1 MTSSPP
7 EPGADVSE
15 HARPRIRPR
24 SEHPISRSRI
34 DPDALKVLYRL
45 QNAGYKAYLVG
56 GSVRD
61 LLLGRVP
68 KDFDIGTD
76 AHPQAVR
83 RLFRN
88 CRLIGRRFRL
98 AHILFPQGK
107 VIEVATFRRR
117 PEPLDPEA
125 PELLMTSD
133 NVFGTARE
141 DALRRDFTINGL
153 FYNIADFSVIDYVGG
168 LDDLDAGLV
177 RTIGNADIRFR
188 EDPVRMMR
196 AVEFASRLG
205 FAITPDAYEAILD
218 HRKEIAKSAAPRV
231 TVEISQ
237 SLSGGHALPTFLLL
251 REVGLLDVLLPELAT
266 VLREIDPE
274 HPHGAGHLFW
284 ALLDVLD
291 AERRRGRD
299 FDDAVLFSLFFLPVV
314 RSRLRAAH
322 FTGEPEP
329 GRLVSIIDDVVTPI
343 AIRMA
348 LPNAVS
354 HRIKQALA
362 TVGRL
367 SHRPDNRIATRRIA
381 FREAFPVALGLFE
394 LNAMATGRGDDL
406 VREWRAVEARAK
418 GARERFE
425 AAAAPTRP
433 RRRRRR
439 GGRGRTGLAS

>member
-1 MTSSPP
+1 M
-7 EPGADVSE
+7 
-15 HARPRIRPR
+15 
-24 SEHPISRSRI
+24 
-34 DPDALKVLYRL
+34 KVLYRL
-45 QNAGYKAYLVG
+45 KNAGYKAYLVG

-61 LLLGRVP
+61 LLLGRTP

-76 AHPQAVR
+76 APPQAVR

-98 AHILFPQGK
+98 AHILFPEGK

-125 PELLMTSD
+125 PEILMTSD

-168 LDDLDAGLV
+168 LDDLDAGLI
-177 RTIGNADIRFR
+177 RTIGDPDIRFR

-196 AVEFASRLG
+196 GVEFASRLG
-205 FAITPDAYEAILD
+205 FAITPDSYEAILD
-218 HRKEIAKSAAPRV
+218 HRKEIAKSAPPRV
-231 TVEISQ
+231 TEELSQ
-237 SLSGGHALPTFLLL
+237 SLRGGHALPTFLLM

-284 ALLDVLD
+284 ALLGVLD
-291 AERRRGRD
+291 AERRRGRG
-299 FDDAVLFSLFFLPVV
+299 FDDATLFSLFFLPVV
-314 RSRLRAAH
+314 RSRLREMNLS
-322 FTGEPEP
+322 GEPDP
-329 GRLVSIIDDVVTPI
+329 ARLVTVIDEAVTPV
-343 AIRMA
+343 AIRMT
-348 LPNAVS
+348 LPNAVT

-367 SHRPDNRIATRRIA
+367 SHRPDHRVATRRIA
-381 FREAFPVALGLFE
+381 FREAFPVALDLFE
-394 LNAMATGRGDDL
+394 LNTMATGRGDDL
-406 VREWRAVEARAK
+406 VREWRQVESRAR
-418 GARERFE
+418 GARERF
-425 AAAAPTRP
+425 AVANPATRP
-433 RRRRRR
+433 RRRRR
-439 GGRGRTGLAS
+439 GGRRRAAP

>member
-1 MTSSPP
+1 MTSPAP
-7 EPGADVSE
+7 EAGGAVSE
-15 HARPRIRPR
+15 EVLPRIRPR

-45 QNAGYKAYLVG
+45 RSSGYRAYLVG

-61 LLLGRVP
+61 LLLGRTP

-76 AHPQAVR
+76 ASPQAVR
-83 RLFRN
+83 KLFRN

-98 AHILFPQGK
+98 AHILFGDGK
-107 VIEVATFRRR
+107 VVEVATFRRR

-125 PELLMTSD
+125 PEILMTSD
-133 NVFGTARE
+133 NVFGTPRE

-153 FYNIADFSVIDYVGG
+153 FYDIADYSVIDYVGG
-168 LDDLDAGLV
+168 LEDLDAGLV
-177 RTIGNADIRFR
+177 RTIGDPDIRFR

-218 HRKEIAKSAAPRV
+218 HRKEIAKSAPPRV
-231 TVEISQ
+231 TEELSQ

-251 REVGLLDVLLPELAT
+251 REVGLMDVLLPELAA
-266 VLREIDPE
+266 VLREIDPD
-274 HPHGAGHLFW
+274 HPHGTGHLFW

-291 AERRRGRD
+291 AERRRGRP

-314 RSRLRAAH
+314 RSRISAMRLS
-322 FTGEPEP
+322 GEPDP
-329 GRLVSIIDDVVTPI
+329 GRLVGILDDVVTPV
-343 AIRMA
+343 AVRMS

-367 SHRPDNRIATRRIA
+367 SHRPDQRVATRRIA
-381 FREAFPVALGLFE
+381 FREAFPVALDLFE

-406 VREWRAVEARAK
+406 VREWRAVGAKARS
-418 GARERFE
+418 ARERFAE
-425 AAAAPTRP
+425 TAPAPRP

-439 GGRGRTGLAS
+439 GGRGRAGP

>member
-1 MTSSPP
+1 MTSDPP
-7 EPGADVSE
+7 EPGADVSGQLL
-15 HARPRIRPR
+15 PRIRPR
-24 SEHPISRSRI
+24 SEHPISRSAI

-45 QNAGYKAYLVG
+45 KNSGYKAYLVG

-61 LLLGRVP
+61 LLLGRTP

-153 FYNIADFSVIDYVGG
+153 FYNIADYSVIDYVGG
-168 LDDLDAGLV
+168 LEDLDAGLV
-177 RTIGNADIRFR
+177 RTIGDPDIRFR

-196 AVEFASRLG
+196 GVEFASRLG

-218 HRKEIAKSAAPRV
+218 HRKEIAKSAPPRV
-231 TVEISQ
+231 TEEISQ
-237 SLSGGHALPTFLLL
+237 SLRGGHALPTFLLL
-251 REVGLLDVLLPELAT
+251 REVGLLDVLLPELAA

-274 HPHGAGHLFW
+274 HPHGTGHLFW

-291 AERRRGRD
+291 AERRRGRV
-299 FDDAVLFSLFFLPVV
+299 FDDAVLYSLFFLPVV
-314 RSRLRAAH
+314 RSQLRSMRAGVEPDVNRLL
-322 FTGEPEP
+322 T
-329 GRLVSIIDDVVTPI
+329 LIDDAVTPV

-348 LPNAVS
+348 LPHAVS

-367 SHRPDNRIATRRIA
+367 SHRPDNRVATRRIA
-381 FREAFPVALGLFE
+381 FREAFPVALDLFE
-394 LNAMATGRGDDL
+394 LNAMATGVGEDL
-406 VREWRAVEARAK
+406 VGEWRALGARAK
-418 GARERFE
+418 SAREKFE
-425 AAAAPTRP
+425 EKAPPIAP

-439 GGRGRTGLAS
+439 GGRGRRPGP

>member
-1 MTSSPP
+1 
-7 EPGADVSE
+7 
-15 HARPRIRPR
+15 
-24 SEHPISRSRI
+24 
-34 DPDALKVLYRL
+34 
-45 QNAGYKAYLVG
+45 
-56 GSVRD
+56 VRD
-61 LLLGRVP
+61 LLLGRTP

-107 VIEVATFRRR
+107 IIEVATFRRR

-153 FYNIADFSVIDYVGG
+153 FYNIADYSVIDYVGG
-168 LDDLDAGLV
+168 LDDLDAGLI
-177 RTIGNADIRFR
+177 RTIGDPDIRFR

-218 HRKEIAKSAAPRV
+218 HRKEIAKSAPPRV
-231 TVEISQ
+231 TEEISQ
-237 SLSGGHALPTFLLL
+237 SLRGGHALPTFLLL
-251 REVGLLDVLLPELAT
+251 REVGLLDVLLTELAA

-284 ALLDVLD
+284 ALLDALD
-291 AERRRGRD
+291 GERRRERV
-299 FDDAVLFSLFFLPVV
+299 FDDAVLFSLFFLPII
-314 RSRLRAAH
+314 RSRLSELRLS
-322 FTGEPEP
+322 GDPEP
-329 GRLVSIIDDVVTPI
+329 GRLVSIVEEVVTPV

-348 LPNAVS
+348 FPNAVS

-362 TVGRL
+362 IVGRL
-367 SHRPDNRIATRRIA
+367 SHRPDNRMGTRRIA
-381 FREAFPVALGLFE
+381 FREAFPVALDLFE
-394 LNAMATGRGDDL
+394 LNAMATGRGEDL
-406 VREWRAVEARAK
+406 VREWREIEQRAK
-418 GARERFE
+418 GARERFAAE
-425 AAAAPTRP
+425 APPSRP
-433 RRRRRR
+433 RRRRR
-439 GGRGRTGLAS
+439 GGRRRAAP